1 VSLIRLLASA
11 AALLG
16 LWDGALLQSGVASGK
31 LVASREPGWPQW
43 RGPRRDGISDEKGLL
58 QAWPEGGPKLL
69 WKADGLGRGYSSP
82 IVTGGSIYLSGDV
95 GAELHL
101 FALDLEGKTRWK
113 AVSGRAWTGQYPGAR
128 ASCVLD
134 EGNLYHLN
142 AHGRAACLDAAT
154 GGERWAVDILQRF
167 DASVILWGLSEC
179 LLVDGPRLIVT
190 PGGKK
195 GAMAALDK
203 KTGETL
209 WASAPVEEIGAG
221 YGSTILFE
229 LGGRR
234 HLVNCSARHV
244 FGVDA
249 DTGRNLWQRARPS
262 EYLALCFTP
271 VLCGDG
277 IYVTTPGK
285 NGGTLYRLGVQEGP
299 PRVDPVWHNPLD
311 SLHGGTVLVDG
322 LLYGSGYEG
331 FKGWAAVDVAT
342 GETRHTTREL
352 PSGSVIFA
360 DGRLYCLSER
370 GVMALLKPAPAAFEF
385 AGRFALIDDRKQ
397 DVWAQPVICDG
408 RLYLRYHETLFCYD
422 IRAK

>member
-1 VSLIRLLASA
+1 VN
-11 AALLG
+11 
-16 LWDGALLQSGVASGK
+16 
-31 LVASREPGWPQW
+31 
-43 RGPRRDGISDEKGLL
+43 
-58 QAWPEGGPKLL
+58 
-69 WKADGLGRGYSSP
+69 
-82 IVTGGSIYLSGDV
+82 
-95 GAELHL
+95 
-101 FALDLEGKTRWK
+101 
-113 AVSGRAWTGQYPGAR
+113 GRAWTGQYPGAR
-128 ASCVLD
+128 ASCVAD

-142 AHGRAACLDAAT
+142 AHGRVACLDGAT
-154 GGERWAVDILQRF
+154 GQEKWAVDIVRRF
-167 DASVILWGLSEC
+167 DSAVTTWGFSEC
-179 LLVDGPRLIVT
+179 LLVDGSRLIVT

-203 KTGETL
+203 KSGETL
-209 WASAPVEEIGAG
+209 WTSDPVEEFGAG

-234 HLVNCSARHV
+234 HLVSCSARHV

-262 EYLALCFTP
+262 EYQALCFTP

-285 NGGTLYRLGVQEGP
+285 NGGTLYRLGVQEGAT
-299 PRVDPVWHNPLD
+299 RIDVVWNNALD

-322 LLYGSGYEG
+322 LLYASGYEG
-331 FKGWAAVDVAT
+331 VKGWAALDVAT

-352 PSGSVIFA
+352 SSGSVIYA

-370 GVMALLKPAPAAFEF
+370 GVMALLKPAPAAFEI
-385 AGRFALIDDRKQ
+385 AGRFALIDERKQ
-397 DVWAQPVICDG
+397 DVWAQPVLCDG